1 MIDNFLKII
10 GSIWHVWQKDVI
22 ECVPK
27 NTTQYVEQTERHTL
41 QLVYWGSKIV
51 WIKPGLLWLNEAL
64 AKKVMILINFF
75 KYQRQIERFL
85 PLDKDSIKCYENG
98 VEYENDEEVPSND
111 PCKSCHCYSG
121 EVLCSI
127 EDCAFPPFP
136 DPALRKCKTM
146 PPKEGSCCP
155 EFYCRNISQDEKPR
169 QKRT

>member
-1 MIDNFLKII
+1 MACL
-10 GSIWHVWQKDVI
+10 
-22 ECVPK
+22 
-27 NTTQYVEQTERHTL
+27 TERCNRICTKEYDPVCGTNGKTYPTACVL
-41 QLVYWGSKIV
+41 RVENC
-51 WIKPGLLWLNEAL
+51 LNKTRIAV
-64 AKKVMILINFF
+64 AKRGPCKKGDDFDQFL

-85 PLDKDSIKCYENG
+85 PLDKDPIKCYENG
-98 VEYENDEEVPSND
+98 VEYEIDEEVPSDD

-121 EVLCSI
+121 EVMCSI